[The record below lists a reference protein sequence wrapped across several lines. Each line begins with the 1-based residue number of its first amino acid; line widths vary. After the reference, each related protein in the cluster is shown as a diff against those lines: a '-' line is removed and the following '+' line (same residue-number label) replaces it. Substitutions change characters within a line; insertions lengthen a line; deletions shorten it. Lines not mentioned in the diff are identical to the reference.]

1 VGPALPTKEETMIR
15 TLIFAAV
22 SAAALL
28 LSPIAFAQQTGG
40 TADEAKAMLMKAVA
54 AVKADK
60 AKALD
65 MFNKGEGG
73 FVDRDLYVFC
83 FNAGDGKQVANG
95 NPNAKQLMG
104 VDARTIKDATGKAFG
119 TELYAAYQKPE
130 GEITE
135 VNYMFP
141 RPGPDKTPV
150 AKIAFATRVSDLG
163 CGVGYYK

>member
-1 VGPALPTKEETMIR
+1 MVRKFMIAAAS
-15 TLIFAAV
+15 AAV
-22 SAAALL
+22 LI
-28 LSPIAFAQQTGG
+28 LSTTAFAQQYG
-40 TADEAKAMLMKAVA
+40 TRDEAKAMLMKAVA

-73 FVDRDLYVFC
+73 FLDRDLYVFC
-83 FNAGDGKQVANG
+83 ENVSDGKAVATG
-95 NPNAKQLMG
+95 NRNRKQTLG
-104 VDARTIKDATGKAFG
+104 VDVRTLKDSTGKPYGA
-119 TELYAAYQKPE
+119 ELYAAYQKPE

-135 VNYMFP
+135 VSYMIP

-150 AKIAFATRVSDLG
+150 PKVSLVTRVGDLG

>member
-1 VGPALPTKEETMIR
+1 MRAKMR
-15 TLIFAAV
+15 TLLASVALSLVIGAAH
-22 SAAALL
+22 
-28 LSPIAFAQQTGG
+28 AQQTGG

-73 FVDRDLYVFC
+73 FLDRDLYVFC
-83 FNAGDGKQVANG
+83 GNVTDGKTVATG
-95 NPNAKQLMG
+95 NPNRKQILG
-104 VDARTIKDATGKAFG
+104 VDVRTIKDSTGKPYGA
-119 TELYAAYQKPE
+119 ELYAAYQKPE

-135 VNYMFP
+135 VSYMLP
-141 RPGPDKTPV
+141 RPGANKTPV
-150 AKIAFATRVSDLG
+150 PKVSLATRVGDLG